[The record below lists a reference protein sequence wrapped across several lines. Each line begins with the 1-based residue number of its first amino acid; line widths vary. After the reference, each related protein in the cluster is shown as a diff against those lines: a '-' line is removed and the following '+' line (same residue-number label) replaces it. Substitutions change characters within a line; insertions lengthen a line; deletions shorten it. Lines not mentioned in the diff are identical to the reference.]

1 MPASVTLPSVADRF
15 PVGTLVS
22 AYLQSQAPGEDIT
35 GAAITTATVQGD
47 GSLTF
52 NGLVFN
58 TAYVASATVAG
69 VVRNIRFRSAAAG
82 PDPLTRI
89 WTGNGLV
96 SALGTQAIGSNG
108 QSSAS
113 TGGGP
118 KSIPFDP
125 ADFPS
130 ARRLR
135 FRAAI
140 EVNGTPPATNV
151 STDLRIVTNT
161 NGAVNTSVGAVLDAA
176 NIPALLDFGTL
187 NALIADV
194 DFPLHKEAVFNVPAA
209 LTMYLCRLTLA
220 GAPAANAGV
229 GITAQ
234 LDIVPDWYRALP

>member
-140 EVNGTPPATNV
+140 EVNG
-151 STDLRIVTNT
+151 
-161 NGAVNTSVGAVLDAA
+161 AVNTSVGAVLDAA